1 MEGCLTPIHS
11 SIHPRLAR
19 AQHPCSESLPTCVPQ
34 LKGTD
39 MPSDPTVEEQLKA
52 MIVERLFLPVAP
64 AEITDDDLL
73 MEKFEIDSVRLFE
86 IVIGLEEIFEIS
98 LEDDE
103 FSIERFESVN
113 AIAELVRHKLA
124 GEGQDK
130 A

>member
-1 MEGCLTPIHS
+1 
-11 SIHPRLAR
+11 
-19 AQHPCSESLPTCVPQ
+19 
-34 LKGTD
+34 
-39 MPSDPTVEEQLKA
+39 MPNDQTVEDQLKA